1 MGEEYEEEEE
11 TRRTK
16 RREEE
21 TGKKEEGVIKRY
33 CTRHKHT
40 GTLDKL
46 NAHRMRSCILEL
58 IQSCG
63 GDVDLKQDCEHWIV
77 SLPIAV
83 FGVATTSFTAY
94 ALAKQNWSAFASEKR
109 RTMISQ
115 ASRSL
120 VVSEK

>member
-1 MGEEYEEEEE
+1 MGEEYEEEEEE

-16 RREEE
+16 RRGEE
-21 TGKKEEGVIKRY
+21 TWKRKKGVIKRH
-33 CTRHKHT
+33 CTHHTHT

-83 FGVATTSFTAY
+83 FGVATISFTAY
-94 ALAKQNWSAFASEKR
+94 ALAKQIW
-109 RTMISQ
+109 
-115 ASRSL
+115 
-120 VVSEK
+120 